1 MSPLTTNYNDD
12 NDSTPFWVALVAKYE
27 KPKLLNSSWQIMNTL
42 IPYIALWCLM
52 YFSLRVS
59 YWLTLALAVLA
70 AGFLVRTF
78 IIFHDCVHGSFF
90 RSLKANRIWGFLTG
104 ILIFTS
110 YAPWREEHNR
120 HHMSSGNLDERGFGC
135 VWTMT
140 VSEYLQASRW
150 KRLAYRFL
158 RNPLFLFT
166 VIPPFLFLVLHR
178 LPSNTTN
185 ENVRREVHA
194 TNLGIALIASG
205 LMLLV
210 GWKAYLLIQ
219 IPTIIIAS
227 IAGVWI
233 FYVQHQFDG
242 AYWQHQDKWDYVTAA
257 LKGSSFYKLPKVLQW
272 FTGNIGFHHI
282 HHLSPRIPNYFL
294 EKCFRE
300 NPAFQDIKPIT
311 LWSSFRS
318 LAFRLWDEEHCRLVG
333 FGYLRSLKSKMT
345 GSVLSIS

>member
-1 MSPLTTNYNDD
+1 MSPVSFNNNNNNDA
-12 NDSTPFWVALVAKYE
+12 TPFWVTLVAKYE
-27 KPKLLNSSWQIMNTL
+27 RPRLLKSIWQIVNTL
-42 IPYIALWCLM
+42 VPYAVLWYLM
-52 YFSLRVS
+52 YLSLRVS
-59 YWLTLALAVLA
+59 YWLTLALAILA

-90 RSLKANRIWGFLTG
+90 KSLKANRVWGFLTG
-104 ILIFTS
+104 VLIFTA

-140 VSEYLQASRW
+140 VAEYLQSSRL
-150 KRLAYRFL
+150 KRLGYRLL
-158 RNPLFLFT
+158 RNPLCLFT

-178 LPSNTTN
+178 FPSNTTSDD
-185 ENVRREVHA
+185 VRREVHS
-194 TNLGIALIASG
+194 TNLVITAVALG
-205 LMLLV
+205 LVLLV

-219 IPTIIIAS
+219 LPTITAAA

-233 FYVQHQFDG
+233 FYVQHQFEG
-242 AYWQHQDKWDYVTAA
+242 AYWQRQESWDYVTAA
-257 LKGSSFYKLPKVLQW
+257 LKGSSFYRLPKVLQW

-294 EKCFRE
+294 EKCYRE
-300 NPAFQDIKPIT
+300 NPLFQKIKPIT

-333 FGYLRSLKSKMT
+333 FGYLKMLRQKEP
-345 GSVLSIS
+345 GKV